1 MRGAAARGLDL
12 EARLAA
18 ALTRAN
24 LNFAR
29 GRRVQVEGRVVAP
42 DFVVLGMNPV
52 LIEVKGSV
60 RRDAEHE
67 LRLLERL
74 ALQVSRRGRALLV
87 VVSDDASRDHGRS
100 AIRVDATPAATLD
113 ARLDDLAA
121 HIGTLRTGRPARPDA
136 RGPLHEYQLLD
147 FRDTETDLLRPGTL
161 AEWGAPT
168 SPLPESNPAAAF
180 ANIVDAVKQLA
191 ASMEA
196 LGTHES
202 VEAARLEAI
211 AIADEQQSGH
221 PTAVALRL
229 GRCLEWAAYAFS
241 LRYGIEPS
249 REIPKAL
256 KAVDHA
262 LVAMIGAQ
270 DAERARLLHVIRSLL
285 DDIESGKPDAVV
297 AERGPIPV
305 HRALRGVEVHLEAHH
320 AERAREDLR
329 KLKNHE
335 RLTTLLGARNDA
347 AHAHPELQSREV
359 SAERVE
365 SLLRDLLFIVQ
376 TLVDIVDASPEGALR
391 SEPPVRP
398 VT

>member
-1 MRGAAARGLDL
+1 M
-12 EARLAA
+12 
-18 ALTRAN
+18 
-24 LNFAR
+24 
-29 GRRVQVEGRVVAP
+29 EGRVIEP

-100 AIRVDATPAATLD
+100 GIRVDATPVDTLD
-113 ARLDDLAA
+113 DRFDALAAYIARL
-121 HIGTLRTGRPARPDA
+121 RTERPDRPDA
-136 RGPLHEYQLLD
+136 PAPVDFFRLGELH
-147 FRDTETDLLRPGTL
+147 DTDIELKPWTL
-161 AEWGAPT
+161 AEWVAPT
-168 SPLPESNPAAAF
+168 PSLPESNPAAAF

-202 VEAARLEAI
+202 VEAARLEAL
-211 AIADEQQSGH
+211 AIADEQKSGH

-262 LVAMIGAQ
+262 LVAMVGAQ

-305 HRALRGVEVHLEAHH
+305 HRALRGVEVHLEAHL

-391 SEPPVRP
+391 PPAARLP
-398 VT
+398 AT